1 LPTSRGTSDAESLIG
16 ASIPKNYKISDWDVG
31 FAVSNFILSGCK
43 TMSLKDNSEPSA
55 AVQPA
60 ATFEDVKSN
69 KKLIRKI
76 DFHVLPCLA
85 LLYLVSQVHSP
96 AC

>member
-1 LPTSRGTSDAESLIG
+1 MSE
-16 ASIPKNYKISDWDVG
+16 KN
-31 FAVSNFILSGCK
+31 NF
-43 TMSLKDNSEPSA
+43 EPSA
-55 AVQPA
+55 AIQPV

-76 DFHVLPCLA
+76 DLHVLPCLA
-85 LLYLVSQVHSP
+85 LLYLVSQVQSR